1 MFRRLMAGRR
11 AVAGSALAA
20 AALITLAT
28 SAAHN
33 SASAADPLEG
43 SKVSSDDLRTLVSAA
58 ASCPTLTPARLAGQ
72 VMAASQF
79 SSQPVAAMKEVGGQ
93 GPAALTTQVWD
104 KWAPWQGAQPTDT
117 EASIVALAHDM
128 CQLVGQVRVVKIDGD
143 QWDLALAA
151 HRTSMEAVVTA
162 GAVPDGAKEY
172 VDTVERY
179 AAWYA
184 LQPEFG
190 GSGMASPTATTDP
203 QVVEDPVVPVPDA
216 LVPAVV
222 EAGKVC
228 PEMPPSKIA
237 AQVMATSGFDEQ
249 KLGAT
254 GEQGIAQFLPQTWVK
269 YVPPSD
275 SSTPWDPKTAL
286 PALGKTMCALVKD
299 EGKYTTALATFTQGT
314 AATETPV
321 VTKLAD
327 VVDRDAA
334 EYAKDTRL
342 QVQASATSSTAASTS
357 TSAAPGTSTSTLAE
371 GKPATGAT
379 TPGKTTATTKP
390 AKAPSET
397 TSDQPPVKGPGSG
410 ASYGPYFLFDYG
422 NGQCVDIPGYG
433 VGPRDGPVNQA
444 PCARTA
450 PDNQRYA
457 FVPRGKDGDGNQ
469 EYWIRSVTDNYCID
483 PPGVGAAGPE
493 AQLDETGCFDQ
504 DNQYFRLQPTVKSGG
519 RQFYWVVNTSS
530 GLCLDVPGVKS
541 TTPDTRLQLSSCFE
555 GDDQDWALV
564 KKW

>member
-1 MFRRLMAGRR
+1 MFRRLLAGRR
-11 AVAGSALAA
+11 VVAGSALAA

-33 SASAADPLEG
+33 SASAAEPLEG
-43 SKVSSDDLRTLVSAA
+43 SQVSSADLTALETAA
-58 ASCPTLTPARLAGQ
+58 QSCPTLTPARLAGQ

-104 KWAPWQGAQPTDT
+104 KWVPWSGAQPTDT

-128 CQLVGQVRVVKIDGD
+128 CQLVGQIRVVKIDGD

-151 HRTSMEAVVTA
+151 HRTSMEAVVSA

-190 GSGMASPTATTDP
+190 GSGVASPEATNDP

-222 EAGKVC
+222 EAGRVC

-249 KLGAT
+249 KLGPT

-275 SSTPWDPKTAL
+275 SSTPWDAKTAL
-286 PALGKTMCALVKD
+286 PALGRTMCTLVKD
-299 EGKYTTALATFTQGT
+299 TGSYSTALATFTQG
-314 AATETPV
+314 AAAEQTPV
-321 VTKLAD
+321 VAKLAD
-327 VVDRDAA
+327 VVDRDAT
-334 EYAKDTRL
+334 EYAKDARL
-342 QVQASATSSTAASTS
+342 QVKAPASPSPDA
-357 TSAAPGTSTSTLAE
+357 STSTLAQ
-371 GKPATGAT
+371 GKPTTAP
-379 TPGKTTATTKP
+379 TPGKTTATTKTTKP
-390 AKAPSET
+390 AKTSSKPA
-397 TSDQPPVKGPGSG
+397 SDQPPIKGAGSG
-410 ASYGPYFLFDYG
+410 ASFGPYFLYDSG
-422 NGQCVDIPGYG
+422 TTLCVDIPGYG
-433 VGPRDGPVNQA
+433 AGPRDGPVNQA

-457 FVPRGKDGDGNQ
+457 FVPRGKDADGNQ

-483 PPGVGAAGPE
+483 PPGTGAAAPE
-493 AQLDETGCFDQ
+493 SQLDETGCFDQ
-504 DNQYFRLQPTVKSGG
+504 DNQYFRLQPTFTSGG
-519 RQFYWVVNTSS
+519 KQYYWLVNTAS
-530 GLCLDVPGVKS
+530 GLCVDVPGVKS
-541 TTPDTRLQLSSCFE
+541 TAADTRLQLWNCAE

-564 KKW
+564 KTW

>member
-11 AVAGSALAA
+11 VVAGSALAA

-43 SKVSSDDLRTLVSAA
+43 SKVSSDDLRTLDTAA
-58 ASCPTLTPARLAGQ
+58 QSCPTLTPARLAGQ

-104 KWAPWQGAQPTDT
+104 KWAPWQGAQPTDR

-143 QWDLALAA
+143 QWNLALAA
-151 HRTSMEAVVTA
+151 HRTSMEAVVSA

-190 GSGMASPTATTDP
+190 GSGMAAPTATTDP

-228 PEMPPSKIA
+228 PELPPAKIA
-237 AQVMATSGFDEQ
+237 AQVMATSGFDQQ
-249 KLGAT
+249 KLGPT

-299 EGKYTTALATFTQGT
+299 SGGYSSALATFTQGSS
-314 AATETPV
+314 ATDTPAM
-321 VTKLAD
+321 TKLTD

-342 QVQASATSSTAASTS
+342 QVKAPSTS
-357 TSAAPGTSTSTLAE
+357 PASVSPSDDPSTSTLAG
-371 GKPATGAT
+371 GKLPTGAA

-390 AKAPSET
+390 AKSSSKP
-397 TSDQPPVKGPGSG
+397 TSDQPPVKGSGSG
-410 ASYGPYFLFDYG
+410 QSYGPYFLFNGD

-433 VGPRDGPVNQA
+433 AGPRDGPVNQA

-457 FVPRGKDGDGNQ
+457 FVPRAKDSDGNQ

-483 PPGVGAAGPE
+483 PPGTGAAPPE

-519 RQFYWVVNTSS
+519 KQLYWIVNTSS
-530 GLCLDVPGVKS
+530 GLCLDVPGVGS
-541 TTPDTRLQLSSCFE
+541 TTPDTRLQLWNCVE

>member
-1 MFRRLMAGRR
+1 MFRRLLAGRR
-11 AVAGSALAA
+11 VVAGSALAA

-43 SKVSSDDLRTLVSAA
+43 SKVSGDDLRTLVSAA

-79 SSQPVAAMKEVGGQ
+79 SSQPVAALKEVGGQ

-104 KWAPWQGAQPTDT
+104 KWAPWQGAQPTDR

-151 HRTSMEAVVTA
+151 HRTSMEAVVSA
-162 GAVPDGAKEY
+162 GAVPDSAQEY

-179 AAWYA
+179 SAWYA

-190 GSGMASPTATTDP
+190 GSGVAAPTATTGP

-228 PEMPPSKIA
+228 PEMPPSRIA
-237 AQVMATSGFDEQ
+237 AQVMATSGFDQQ
-249 KLGAT
+249 KLGPT
-254 GEQGIAQFLPQTWVK
+254 GEQGIAQFLPQTWVR

-299 EGKYTTALATFTQGT
+299 DGKYSTALATFTQGS
-314 AATETPV
+314 AAADTPAV
-321 VTKLAD
+321 AKLAG
-327 VVDRDAA
+327 VVDRDAT

-342 QVQASATSSTAASTS
+342 QVKAPSTTPHSPSPDAS
-357 TSAAPGTSTSTLAE
+357 TSTSTLAG
-371 GKPATGAT
+371 GKPPMIGAT
-379 TPGKTTATTKP
+379 TPGQTTATTKP
-390 AKAPSET
+390 AK
-397 TSDQPPVKGPGSG
+397 TSSKPAGDQPPVKGSGSG
-410 ASYGPYFLFDYG
+410 ASYGPYFIYDSATT
-422 NGQCVDIPGYG
+422 QCFDIPGYG
-433 VGPRDGPVNQA
+433 VGPRDGPINQA
-444 PCARTA
+444 PCAKTA
-450 PDNQRYA
+450 PDNQRYT
-457 FVPRGKDGDGNQ
+457 FVPRGRDADGNCVD
-469 EYWIRSVTDNYCID
+469 VT
-483 PPGVGAAGPE
+483 
-493 AQLDETGCFDQ
+493 
-504 DNQYFRLQPTVKSGG
+504 
-519 RQFYWVVNTSS
+519 
-530 GLCLDVPGVKS
+530 GVKP
-541 TTPDTRLQLSSCFE
+541 TAPDTRLALWNCTE

-564 KKW
+564 KKC